1 MTPIVFF
8 NNKGG
13 VGKTSLVY
21 HLAWMYAEHGLQV
34 LVADL
39 DPQANLT
46 SMFLEEELLEKLW
59 PEGEHAQ
66 SLLGAIK
73 PVVKG
78 IGDFAAPHVEEVT
91 ENIGLLVGDLGLSTF
106 EDKLSDVWPRC
117 LDRDE
122 AAFRITSLFYR
133 LLIEAA
139 KTREAEVV
147 LIDVGPNL
155 GAINRAALIAAQYVV
170 VPLAPD
176 LFSLQGLRNLGP
188 SLRRWQE
195 EWRERL
201 QKNPEPSLTLPPVGM
216 QPIGYVIQQ
225 HAMRSDRPAK
235 FYSRWMARVPA
246 EYRDSVLAQPS
257 LTTPIVEQDHECLA
271 LLKHYRS
278 LMPMA
283 MEARKPIFLL
293 KPADGAIGSHAKAV
307 LACYQD
313 FKTLANKI
321 AARSGIS
328 LKQDVQLHFFS

>member
-1 MTPIVFF
+1 MTTIVFF

-21 HLAWMYAEHGLQV
+21 HLAWMFAEHRLQV
-34 LVADL
+34 LAVDL

-59 PEGEHAQ
+59 PEGEHPQ
-66 SLLGAIK
+66 SVLGAIK
-73 PVVKG
+73 PIIKG
-78 IGDFAAPHVEEVT
+78 LGDIAVPHVEEVT
-91 ENIGLLVGDLGLSTF
+91 ENIGLVVGDLGLSTF
-106 EDKLSDVWPRC
+106 EDKLSDAWPRC

-122 AAFRITSLFYR
+122 AAFRITSAFYR
-133 LLIEAA
+133 VLVEAA
-139 KTREAEVV
+139 KARGAEIV

-155 GAINRAALIAAQYVV
+155 GAINRAAIIAAQYVV

-188 SLRRWQE
+188 SLRRWRE

-201 QKNPEPSLTLPPVGM
+201 QKNPEPKLMLPQVGM
-216 QPIGYVIQQ
+216 QPLGYVIQQ

-235 FYSRWMARVPA
+235 FYGRWMARVPT
-246 EYRDSVLAQPS
+246 EYRDSVLAQP
-257 LTTPIVEQDHECLA
+257 TQNVPTVEQDHECLA

-293 KPADGAIGSHAKAV
+293 KPADGAIGSHARAA
-307 LACYQD
+307 LACYHD
-313 FKTLANKI
+313 FKALALKI
-321 AARSGIS
+321 AERSGIS
-328 LKQDVQLHFFS
+328 LRENLQLKFFE